1 MQEAPTSDWAAFTQH
16 FIRDLGPPIDQETIG
31 DLAPLR
37 HTDTVHDYVIIFTA
51 CGLYVGIASTLHQ
64 VHLFITDID
73 YSLLMMIVAPQ
84 SAVQGW
90 QTMLLAGAIF
100 GTGDIPFHMDAE
112 TPQIDAFLFDI
123 GNDIDIVLGTPWLAS
138 LGCLTE
144 VFTTMELHC
153 YHNGHPITFTNFKP
167 RRTPATVFAPPVP
180 PPVRRAPRAAPP
192 SPPRDIMNR
201 ASRAGCL
208 NALDHVDTTSS
219 IFASLRR
226 GVLQQQE
233 LRFIS
238 PNITNGTTAPTW
250 LQVLLQGGPTHMAL
264 PVLGYR
270 SPSTTPQPNAAPT
283 GIFLGSPWPQGS
295 TVYPTTV
302 VFINNLGRQLPRI
315 DDNSKT
321 APARHAIN
329 NPAIITQLHL
339 AAMNEIQ
346 IISATIVVNAAAP
359 AWSPQQGVIFY
370 NGCHDIP
377 TTSPLL

>member
-1 MQEAPTSDWAAFTQH
+1 
-16 FIRDLGPPIDQETIG
+16 
-31 DLAPLR
+31 
-37 HTDTVHDYVIIFTA
+37 
-51 CGLYVGIASTLHQ
+51 
-64 VHLFITDID
+64 
-73 YSLLMMIVAPQ
+73 
-84 SAVQGW
+84 
-90 QTMLLAGAIF
+90 
-100 GTGDIPFHMDAE
+100 
-112 TPQIDAFLFDI
+112 
-123 GNDIDIVLGTPWLAS
+123 
-138 LGCLTE
+138 
-144 VFTTMELHC
+144 
-153 YHNGHPITFTNFKP
+153 
-167 RRTPATVFAPPVP
+167 
-180 PPVRRAPRAAPP
+180 
-192 SPPRDIMNR
+192 MNR

-346 IISATIVVNAAAP
+346 IISATIAVNAAAP